1 MGAIACDAVP
11 SVAPAWGIKPLPSVI
26 PAAWAA
32 GDSVLANIGADALGA
47 AEAMACNPVLMG
59 ADIDETNGAPAINSP
74 AKAVAGTVKPVPSA
88 APAIVAFAAV
98 AAVAAAVGAAAALA
112 ANRNSAPLIS
122 TTHPVMHRPAHH
134 VVG

>member
-11 SVAPAWGIKPLPSVI
+11 SVAPACGINPLPSVI

-32 GDSVLANIGADALGA
+32 GESVLANIGADALGA
-47 AEAMACNPVLMG
+47 AEAMACSPVLMG

-98 AAVAAAVGAAAALA
+98 AAGPL

-122 TTHPVMHRPAHH
+122 TTHPIMHRPAHP

>member
-11 SVAPAWGIKPLPSVI
+11 SVAPAWGINPLPSVI

-47 AEAMACNPVLMG
+47 AEARACNPVLMG

-88 APAIVAFAAV
+88 APAIVAFAA
-98 AAVAAAVGAAAALA
+98 AVAGPL

-122 TTHPVMHRPAHH
+122 TTRPVMHRPTRL